1 MSKPDATLVEKAAA
15 IGCSQPQD
23 LIFFD
28 QEGIIQDENNLRTR
42 ITTHDLGNTRTV
54 TYQPHSMFT
63 QLGFTRGDRAI
74 QIAAPSGLY
83 SRHLSTG
90 LERPIGLTKL
100 QKDLGIKTAPNNKF
114 TPNLNSARGKTRA
127 PTDIKDFSATL
138 NADTST
144 KDNCVAE
151 PSTSKPTDTTD

>member
-28 QEGIIQDENNLRTR
+28 QEGIIQDENNVPLLYHWNR
-42 ITTHDLGNTRTV
+42 
-54 TYQPHSMFT
+54 HSNNKNH
-63 QLGFTRGDRAI
+63 I
-74 QIAAPSGLY
+74 S
-83 SRHLSTG
+83 
-90 LERPIGLTKL
+90 EKELTKL